1 MAYSTHMAAALS
13 GATVN
18 QLRSWR
24 INRGAKGQFLMPELG
39 TRPRAA
45 YSFRDVLALRT
56 CVRLRQDFSLQKIRT
71 AIGTLR
77 GLGETAHLAS
87 YQLVTDGSSIVLYDD
102 EHPTDLLDRP
112 GQRVVA
118 TLTDILEPF
127 APRPG
132 VVVPHLLRPATH
144 VAVDPANQGG
154 HPVITGTR
162 VPYEA
167 VAELLEDGVPLE
179 RIPDYYPAVTVD
191 AARDAAEFARYVDSY
206 LPSGSRAA

>member
-13 GATVN
+13 GATVS

-24 INRGAKGQFLMPELG
+24 TDRGTGQFLMPELG

-56 CVRLRQDFSLQKIRT
+56 CVHLRQDFSLQKIRS

-77 GLGETAHLAS
+77 RLGETEHLSS
-87 YQLVTDGSSIVLYDD
+87 YRLVTDGSSIVLYDD

-118 TLTDILEPF
+118 TLTDIMEPF

-144 VAVDPANQGG
+144 VEVDPAMQGG
-154 HPVITGTR
+154 HPVIAGTR

-167 VAELLEDGVPLE
+167 VAELLDDGVPLE
-179 RIPDYYPAVTVD
+179 KIQDYYPSVTAEAAHD
-191 AARDAAEFARYVDSY
+191 AMVFARYVDSY
-206 LPSGSRAA
+206 RPAGQAA